1 MTSNERR
8 QFIRLA
14 ATGAAAIGA
23 GALPPGISRA
33 LAMPAERRTGTL
45 KDVEHIVILTQE
57 NRSFDHYFGTMRGVR
72 GFGDPR
78 AAPLPNGQ
86 SVFNQ
91 PYNGGTVLPYRPDLP
106 ALGLQFLNGTPH
118 DWNSS
123 HGAWNEGRNDQ
134 WVPNKGV
141 NTMAYLTRADIPY
154 HFALADAFT
163 VCDAYHCS
171 VMGPTDPNRYHMW
184 TGWLGNDGSGGG
196 PVIGNDELGYGW
208 STYPERL
215 SKAGVSWKVYQ
226 DVGVGLD
233 AAGYWGWT
241 ANPYI
246 GNYGDNSLL
255 YFFQYQNALPGSAL
269 YEGARRGTNVAA
281 QPQQTLFDQL
291 RADVMANRLP
301 KVSWIAAPEAFS
313 EHSIWPS
320 NWGAWYT
327 DQVLQALTA
336 NPEVWGR
343 TALFVMFDE
352 NDGYFDHVAA
362 PFPAPSR
369 NAGLSTVDVTNELYA
384 GNASHSAGPYGL
396 GARVPMTVVSPWSK
410 GGWVCSQV
418 FDHTSLIRFVEARF
432 GDEHPGLVESN
443 ITPWRRAVCGDLTAA
458 FDFAHPDANLPALP
472 STAGYVAD
480 GLPHTGI
487 TPQPPAQGSL
497 PRQEPGLRRSR
508 ALPYALATEATL
520 DHVRRTL
527 WLKFANRGAA
537 GAVFLVYKPGTSDAP
552 RSYTVHAGKSLADFW
567 TTVPAN
573 GRYDLLVHGPNGWMR
588 RFSGDAAAAAAA
600 SSLSPEVE
608 CLEVVEGQAALRLV
622 LRNLGATPLRFTVT
636 PNAYLRE
643 AARSHELAP
652 GASLTMVWS
661 LAASQGWYDL
671 SVTVD
676 RSPAFLRHL
685 AGRVETG
692 RPSVSDPAIATA

>member
-1 MTSNERR
+1 MTSTGRR
-8 QFIRLA
+8 DFIRMA
-14 ATGAAAIGA
+14 ASGAAAVGA
-23 GALPPGISRA
+23 GMLPPGIARA
-33 LAMPAERRTGTL
+33 LTLPAARRTGTL
-45 KDVEHIVILTQE
+45 MDVDHIVILTQE
-57 NRSFDHYFGTMRGVR
+57 NRSFDHYFGTLRGVR

-78 AAPLPNGQ
+78 PAPLPGGQ

-91 PYNGGTVLPYRPDLP
+91 PYNGGTVLPFRPDLP

-123 HGAWNEGRNDQ
+123 HAAWNAGRNDQ

-141 NTMAYLTRADIPY
+141 NTMAYLTRSDIPY
-154 HFALADAFT
+154 HYALADAFT

-171 VMGPTDPNRYHMW
+171 VMGPTDPNRYHLW

-215 SKAGVSWKVYQ
+215 SRAGVRWKVYQ

-233 AAGYWGWT
+233 ATGYWGWT

-255 YFFQYQNALPGSAL
+255 YFFQYQNALPGSPL

-281 QPQQTLFDQL
+281 NGPQTLFDQL
-291 RADVMANRLP
+291 RADVIANRLP
-301 KVSWIAAPEAFS
+301 QVSWIAAPEAYS

-320 NWGAWYT
+320 NWGARYI
-327 DQVLQALTA
+327 DQVLLALTA

-343 TALFVMFDE
+343 TALFVMYDE

-369 NAGLSTVDVTNELYA
+369 SAGLSTVDATNEIYA
-384 GNASHSAGPYGL
+384 GSASHPSGPYGL

-432 GDEHPGLVESN
+432 GGQYPGLVESN
-443 ITPWRRAVCGDLTAA
+443 ITPWRRAVCGDMTAA
-458 FDFAHPDANLPALP
+458 FDFTKYDDDLPALP
-472 STAGYVAD
+472 STAAYAAD
-480 GLPHTGI
+480 GLSHTGI
-487 TPQPPAQGSL
+487 TPQPPAQGAL
-497 PRQEPGLRRSR
+497 PRQESGVRRSR
-508 ALPYALATEATL
+508 ALPYALAVDATL
-520 DHVRRTL
+520 DNARRNL
-527 WLKFANRGAA
+527 WLNFANRGSA
-537 GAVFLVYKPGTSDAP
+537 GAVFLVYQPGTPAAP
-552 RSYTVHAGKSLADFW
+552 RSYTVEAGKSLADAW
-567 TTVPAN
+567 TTVPAG

-588 RFSGDAAAAAAA
+588 HYTGDAAAAAAA
-600 SSLSPEVE
+600 TSLWPEVE
-608 CLEVVEGQAALRLV
+608 CLERVEGQAQLRLV
-622 LRNLGATPLRFTVT
+622 LRNLGTTSLRFTVT
-636 PNAYLRE
+636 PNAYLHE
-643 AARSHELAP
+643 AARHHDLAP
-652 GASLTMVWS
+652 GASLTTVWS

-676 RSPAFLRHL
+676 RSPAFLRRL

-692 RPSVSDPAIATA
+692 RPSISDPAIGAN